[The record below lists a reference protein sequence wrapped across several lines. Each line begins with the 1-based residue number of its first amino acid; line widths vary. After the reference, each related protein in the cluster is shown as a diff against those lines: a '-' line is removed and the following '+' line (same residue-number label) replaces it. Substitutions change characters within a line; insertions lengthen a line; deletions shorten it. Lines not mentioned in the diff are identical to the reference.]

1 MDLTN
6 LGLEK
11 WVFILRV
18 FLKFLI
24 LYIQVGFGSNIT
36 KTRTQPKPALGF
48 ILKTQTQPYCFVGR
62 VKPALLGLGQAK
74 YPRVGYFLPSLHK
87 TLRPTN

>member
-24 LYIQVGFGSNIT
+24 LYIQVG
-36 KTRTQPKPALGF
+36 
-48 ILKTQTQPYCFVGR
+48 Y
-62 VKPALLGLGQAK
+62 
-74 YPRVGYFLPSLHK
+74 Y
-87 TLRPTN
+87 